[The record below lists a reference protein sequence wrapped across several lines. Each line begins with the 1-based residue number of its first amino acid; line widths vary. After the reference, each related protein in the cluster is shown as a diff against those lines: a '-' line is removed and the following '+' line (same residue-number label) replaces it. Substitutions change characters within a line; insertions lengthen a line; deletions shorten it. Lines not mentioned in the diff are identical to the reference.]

1 MARKANRFNAVAPV
15 QQTVDMAA
23 DKTYRTALYAR
34 LSVELHSR
42 PSDSINTQLDIMREY
57 VKKHPELSECREYV
71 DSGYSGTNFERP
83 SFNALMEDIKDGK
96 INCILVKDLSR
107 FGRDYLETTN
117 FIEVILPFLGVRFI
131 SVNDH
136 FDTDAKNNDNK
147 ALEVAL
153 KNLVN
158 DMYAKDVSKRVS
170 VVRRQE
176 MERGRFVG
184 SFAPYGYKI
193 SKDDP
198 LRHLVIDEEAAA
210 VVKDI
215 FRMASDGKSLREISI
230 VLQERNLSIPKQYL
244 NTGHL
249 YQEPGDEI
257 KVWSPHTLSTILK
270 NQAYIG
276 NLVQGKYRTR
286 LCDNEKRR
294 NADENDWVTIE
305 GSHEPVVSREVF
317 DKAAMQLKRKIEE
330 SPYSSD
336 RGKSVP
342 IQDNKYKGILFCG
355 KCGSRLQ
362 MKNDLEGEGK
372 NLRRRYY
379 YRCCNSFDIKHK
391 GNCRSN
397 VTEIVL
403 DHIVAESIKKQVQL
417 LSDRGI
423 TVDWCER
430 TFSEKLKVLENK
442 VQKAEADLKKQE
454 YAEFELHE
462 RYGIGQMSR
471 EELEAAQE
479 KSDRQ
484 IMKLREKINDA
495 QLQYS
500 GRKNKYDGYMTAV
513 KAAYRANSEGQL
525 DGDILSAFI
534 ERIVIHPK
542 GDFEIYWKFEKGFQ
556 TDSGRFKKREVK
568 GT

>member
-276 NLVQGKYRTR
+276 NLVQGKYRTS
-286 LCDNEKRR
+286 LCDN
-294 NADENDWVTIE
+294 
-305 GSHEPVVSREVF
+305 
-317 DKAAMQLKRKIEE
+317 
-330 SPYSSD
+330 
-336 RGKSVP
+336 
-342 IQDNKYKGILFCG
+342 
-355 KCGSRLQ
+355 
-362 MKNDLEGEGK
+362 
-372 NLRRRYY
+372 
-379 YRCCNSFDIKHK
+379 
-391 GNCRSN
+391 
-397 VTEIVL
+397 
-403 DHIVAESIKKQVQL
+403 
-417 LSDRGI
+417 
-423 TVDWCER
+423 
-430 TFSEKLKVLENK
+430 
-442 VQKAEADLKKQE
+442 
-454 YAEFELHE
+454 
-462 RYGIGQMSR
+462 
-471 EELEAAQE
+471 
-479 KSDRQ
+479 
-484 IMKLREKINDA
+484 
-495 QLQYS
+495 
-500 GRKNKYDGYMTAV
+500 
-513 KAAYRANSEGQL
+513 
-525 DGDILSAFI
+525 
-534 ERIVIHPK
+534 
-542 GDFEIYWKFEKGFQ
+542 
-556 TDSGRFKKREVK
+556 
-568 GT
+568 